1 MLKAASI
8 TSFFCTFAADN
19 NKTTITKMK
28 LLKHFCAAL
37 LLMATATTATAQDYS
52 KYYQNLPTQ
61 MAQVKAP
68 VIPDNSVTLTEVGG
82 VGDGVTLN
90 TEAFKKGISKLS
102 KLGGGHLNVPAGIWL
117 TGPIMLKSN
126 IDLHLDK
133 NAIILLSP
141 DKSLYLDPTGKSDRC
156 YPGIRASKQTN
167 IAITGEGIIDGNGA
181 QWRPVK
187 RGKVSD
193 VEWKAFMD
201 MGGVERQEGSL
212 WYPWD
217 LKSGY
222 PNIADTPENQEK
234 LRADLIR
241 VTDCENVLIQGVTVQ
256 NSPRFHVHPCYSKNV
271 IIDGVTVRCPWNAQ
285 NGDAID
291 FSDVNIGIIVNCT
304 VDAGDDGLC
313 MKSGKNKPASPANGC
328 ADILIAQNTVYHAHG
343 GFVIGSESIGGMK
356 RIVVCDNR
364 FSGTDT
370 GLRFKSNIG
379 RGGKCENIFIQNIV
393 MTDIKDE
400 AIVFQCDYM
409 DRPAGRENPDF
420 QGPKKLEFVPDFQ
433 DIHIQNIVCRGCATG
448 IKAKGT
454 TEANC
459 VHDIDIT
466 DATILYNKVATD
478 IDEATAKL
486 KLTNVKLVENKL

>member
-1 MLKAASI
+1 
-8 TSFFCTFAADN
+8 
-19 NKTTITKMK
+19 MK

-82 VGDGVTLN
+82 VGDGMTLC
-90 TEAFKKGISKLS
+90 TDAFKKGISKLT
-102 KLGGGHLNVPAGIWL
+102 KMGGGHLNVPAGVWL

-133 NAIILLSP
+133 NAIILFSP
-141 DKSLYLDPTGKSDRC
+141 DKRLFVDPSGKSDRC

-187 RGKVSD
+187 RSKVSD
-193 VEWKAFMD
+193 VEWKAFKG

-222 PNIADTPENQEK
+222 PNIADTPEDQEK
-234 LRADLIR
+234 KRADLIR

-271 IIDGVTVRCPWNAQ
+271 IVDGVTVRCPWNAQ

-291 FSDVNIGIIVNCT
+291 FSDVNIGIIVNCI

-313 MKSGKNKPASPANGC
+313 MKSGNNKPASPANGC
-328 ADILIAQNTVYHAHG
+328 ADILIEQNTVYHAHG
-343 GFVIGSESIGGMK
+343 GFVIGSESIQGMK
-356 RIVVCDNR
+356 RIVVRNNR

-379 RGGKCENIFIQNIV
+379 RGGKCENVFIQNIV

-400 AIVFQCDYM
+400 AVVFQCDYM

-420 QGPKKLEFVPDFQ
+420 AKPANLKNVPDFQ
-433 DIHIQNIVCRGCATG
+433 DIHISNIVCRGCTTG

-454 TEANC
+454 EAAQC

-466 DATILYNKVATD
+466 NATIIYNKVATD
-478 IDEATAKL
+478 IDAATTQI
-486 KLTNVKLVENKL
+486 KLTDVKLVENKLAD

>member
-486 KLTNVKLVENKL
+486 KLTNVKLVENR

>member
-1 MLKAASI
+1 
-8 TSFFCTFAADN
+8 
-19 NKTTITKMK
+19 MK

>member
-433 DIHIQNIVCRGCATG
+433 DIHISNIVCRGCATG